1 MTDYTAFSWPRIIST
16 PLAGSNTNVC
26 LNLPQASKIKEARL
40 EADRF
45 AVLTGLGVTVKIRA
59 VLRSP

>member
-1 MTDYTAFSWPRIIST
+1 VR
-16 PLAGSNTNVC
+16 SNTNVC
-26 LNLPQASKIKEARL
+26 LNLPKASKIKVARL
-40 EADRF
+40 EAGGF